1 MEKFLVKVG
10 RNYHFF
16 DKEEIDWIES
26 DGNYLKIFIGDESYI
41 LRMTLKTVEQKL
53 NTNFFMRINRS
64 TIINTNRIKQ
74 LLDINK
80 SEFTVVLD
88 NERTLKWGRHYK
100 KNLSKF
106 LKLN

>member
-10 RNYHFF
+10 RNYHVF
-16 DKEEIDWIES
+16 DKKQIDWIES
-26 DGNYLKIFIGDESYI
+26 DGNYLKIFIGEQSYL
-41 LRMTLKTVEQKL
+41 LRMTLKAVEQKL
-53 NTNFFMRINRS
+53 NTSFFMRINRS
-64 TIINTNRIKQ
+64 TIINVNRIKQ

-88 NERTLKWGRHYK
+88 NDRTLKWGRHYK
-100 KNLSKF
+100 KNLSRF